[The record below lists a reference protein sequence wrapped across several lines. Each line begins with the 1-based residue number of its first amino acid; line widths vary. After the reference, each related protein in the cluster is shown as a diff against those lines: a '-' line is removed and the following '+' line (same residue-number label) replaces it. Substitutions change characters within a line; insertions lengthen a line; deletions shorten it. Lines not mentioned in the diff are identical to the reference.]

1 MSSARYSRPARA
13 VNALELSRWLLLLA
27 TVTAFASAV
36 ACRVASHLIW
46 NATPSLPLG
55 LYWLSRTA
63 AVTQASSG
71 ALVAFAVPDAV
82 RDLVRERRYLP
93 PGALL
98 VKRVV
103 ATTGDRVCTQG
114 STFTVNGQRLGAILA
129 EDTAGRPLPHY
140 DGCGPVPDGWLFV
153 ASRHA
158 KSFDSRTFGPLPAR
172 AIRGTVTPLWTY

>member
-1 MSSARYSRPARA
+1 MSSARYSRPDRA
-13 VNALELSRWLLLLA
+13 VNALDLSRLLLLLA
-27 TVTAFASAV
+27 TVTAFASAI

-55 LYWLSRTA
+55 LYWLSRTGA
-63 AVTQASSG
+63 MAQASSG

-103 ATTGDRVCTQG
+103 ATPGDRVCTQK

-140 DGCGPVPDGWLFV
+140 EGCGPVPEGWLFV
-153 ASRHA
+153 ASHHP